1 MNFSI
6 RITGTEQPDDPW
18 LMHSRL
24 ALVCEGGG
32 QRGIFTAGILDA
44 FMEQDFFPFRT
55 MIGVS
60 AGAQNLSA
68 YACAAQG
75 YARHAITRYSTS
87 KLFFDP
93 LRFARGGHL
102 VDLDWYFD
110 SMQRD
115 KPLDLLRGQRRLSG
129 RALYLCASRSDT
141 LRADY
146 LPFQASNWLQ
156 VAKASSAIPVF
167 YRGGVSLNG
176 VNYWDGGVA
185 DALPVQAAHARGGD
199 CIVVI
204 RTMPAEP
211 TTKPLKLPQRLIHGR
226 LQEMVSV
233 MESHQLSYRMAQ
245 AFIDHPPQSVKVIEL
260 APSKALASRLLGSRP
275 DALRQDYRI
284 GRACGHY
291 FLDRY
296 AWRLRRQSVP

>member
-6 RITGTEQPDDPW
+6 RITGTEYPDDPW
-18 LMHSRL
+18 LTHSRL

-115 KPLDLLRGQRRLSG
+115 KPLDLQRGQRRLAG

-146 LPFQASNWLQ
+146 LPFQPSNWLQ

-176 VNYWDGGVA
+176 INYWDGGVA

-211 TTKPLKLPQRLIHGR
+211 VTQPLKLPQRLIHGR

-245 AFIDHPPQSVKVIEL
+245 AFIDRPPESVKVIEI
-260 APSKALASRLLGSRP
+260 APSKALASRLLGSRTE
-275 DALRQDYRI
+275 ALRHDYRV

-296 AWRLRRQSVP
+296 AWRLRRQPMP